1 MDSIIFDLDGT
12 LWDSREQVVEAW
24 NKAIGKSEFPIEKV
38 EKADLTR
45 TMGLVIPEIARV
57 LFPQLTEREQKQLMD
72 ACGVEELALLKEKGA
87 VLYDGLEEV
96 LLALSN
102 TYKLFIVSNCRDG
115 YIEAFF
121 HSHGLSHYFTDYE
134 NPGRTGLPKGEN
146 IKLIVERNGLQAPLY
161 VGDTIGDQKAAHHAG
176 VRFAYASYGFG
187 QSDHHD
193 YKLTTFKDLLQFA

>member
-24 NKAIGKSEFPIEKV
+24 NKAISRSEFPIEKV

-45 TMGLVIPEIARV
+45 TMGLVIPKIASV

-72 ACGVEELALLKEKGA
+72 ACGVEELALLKENGA
-87 VLYDGLEEV
+87 LLYDGVEEV
-96 LLALSN
+96 LRTLSK

-121 HSHGLSHYFTDYE
+121 SFS
-134 NPGRTGLPKGEN
+134 R
-146 IKLIVERNGLQAPLY
+146 
-161 VGDTIGDQKAAHHAG
+161 
-176 VRFAYASYGFG
+176 S
-187 QSDHHD
+187 
-193 YKLTTFKDLLQFA
+193 